1 MDVVPMPRHSKRVSE
16 KRKARALA
24 QATMWIEVEAGAV
37 RVLQHSK
44 RALEKEKSRAFAPMM
59 RPLALVAVP
68 MQAHSNRASR
78 NGKTRAFVQE
88 PAEGEVAGMLV
99 RSNRA

>member
-1 MDVVPMPRHSKRVSE
+1 MPRHSKRVSE

-24 QATMWIEVEAGAV
+24 QAPMWIEVEAGAV

-44 RALEKEKSRAFAPMM
+44 RALEKEKSRAFAPVM
-59 RPLALVAVP
+59 RPLVAVP
-68 MQAHSNRASR
+68 LQAHASR
-78 NGKTRAFVQE
+78 GSENGKTRAFAQE
-88 PAEGEVAGMLV
+88 SAEVEVAGMLA